1 MVHSPSWCRANQHF
15 LWQAEVAA
23 PCDCLLWGKR
33 NLSLRSLS
41 TMLACTKWNGSKLF
55 PSNKTS
61 NTHLIS
67 DQADTALCTS
77 KLGHF
82 PTVISVVIHYVWSS
96 SQLPSPWSPSCWLSL
111 SCTLTT
117 FQLQVGLQ
125 TKKLF
130 AQTAKAQHI
139 CIPAK
144 TAQEHLVKSFFVF
157 FSPLFSSFSSPS
169 PYITLV
175 CLSMHLYVALTTN
188 AILTRPKASLALRG
202 F

>member
-41 TMLACTKWNGSKLF
+41 TMLACTKWNGSTLF
-55 PSNKTS
+55 PSNKTF

-67 DQADTALCTS
+67 DQADTAPCTS
-77 KLGHF
+77 KLGHL

-96 SQLPSPWSPSCWLSL
+96 SQLPPPWSPSCWLFL

-125 TKKLF
+125 TKKVVCSDC
-130 AQTAKAQHI
+130 QSPT
-139 CIPAK
+139 
-144 TAQEHLVKSFFVF
+144 HLHSSKNSPRTFGQKFFF
-157 FSPLFSSFSSPS
+157 FFLSPPSPLFLPPLHTS
-169 PYITLV
+169 I
-175 CLSMHLYVALTTN
+175 
-188 AILTRPKASLALRG
+188 
-202 F
+202 